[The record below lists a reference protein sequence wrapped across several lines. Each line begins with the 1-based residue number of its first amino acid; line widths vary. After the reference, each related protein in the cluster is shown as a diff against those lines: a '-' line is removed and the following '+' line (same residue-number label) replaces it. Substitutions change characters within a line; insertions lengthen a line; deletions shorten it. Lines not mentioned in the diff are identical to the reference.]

1 MDSSQKERMIPML
14 KKLTALSLSL
24 SLLLCL
30 SLLPG
35 QASAMDAPENEPPVQ
50 TEDVENQDSPNDA
63 DAGIA
68 SYRATIEDLAFS
80 GGGGSGSG
88 GYFGFGSFAKD
99 QHGNRKG

>member
-1 MDSSQKERMIPML
+1 ML
-14 KKLTALSLSL
+14 KKLATLSL
-24 SLLLCL
+24 SLLICL

-63 DAGIA
+63 DVGIA
-68 SYRATIEDLAFS
+68 PYRLVMDERGLS
-80 GGGGSGSG
+80 GGGGSD

-99 QHGNRKG
+99 LHGNGKG